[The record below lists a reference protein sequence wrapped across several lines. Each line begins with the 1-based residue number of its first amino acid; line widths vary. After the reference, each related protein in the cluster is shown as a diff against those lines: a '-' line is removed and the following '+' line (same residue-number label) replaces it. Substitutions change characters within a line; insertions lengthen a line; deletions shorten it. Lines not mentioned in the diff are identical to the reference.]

1 VRRAIAHALDRR
13 RLISF
18 ALEGLGRP
26 ATGLFPPEHWAHN
39 PKTPVYGHDPER
51 ARALLDEAGLRD
63 PDGSGPAPRF
73 TLSYKT
79 SMDKTGHEVARVI
92 AEDLAEIGIG
102 VEIRSFEWGTFFSDV
117 KAGNFQLI
125 SLRWIGMSD
134 PDAFHF
140 IFHSSSVPPGGG
152 NRGRYRSAEADRLID
167 QSRRELDP
175 ARRKRLLF
183 ALQDLVARDCVYA
196 SLWWLD
202 NVVVLREGFGGFQ
215 ALPGGEYTSL
225 AAVRPEAGR

>member
-1 VRRAIAHALDRR
+1 VRRSIAHAIDRQ
-13 RLISF
+13 RLIAF

-26 ATGLFPPEHWAHN
+26 ANGLFPPEHWAHN
-39 PKTPVYGHDPER
+39 PSVPVYRYDPGR
-51 ARALLDEAGLRD
+51 ARALLDEAGLVD
-63 PDGSGPAPRF
+63 PDGAGPRPRF

-79 SMDKTGHEVARVI
+79 SLDKTANEVARVI
-92 AEDLAEIGIG
+92 AEDLRQVGIA
-102 VEIRSFEWGTFFSDV
+102 VEVRSFEWGTFFSDV

-140 IFHSSSVPPGGG
+140 IFHSSSVPPAGG
-152 NRGRYRSAEADRLID
+152 NRGRYRSAEADRLIER
-167 QSRRELDP
+167 SRRELDP
-175 ARRKRLLF
+175 ERRRELLF
-183 ALQDLVARDCVYA
+183 AIQELAAKDCVYA

-202 NVVVLREGFGGFQ
+202 NVVVLRKGFEGFQ

-225 AAVRPEAGR
+225 AAVRRERRG